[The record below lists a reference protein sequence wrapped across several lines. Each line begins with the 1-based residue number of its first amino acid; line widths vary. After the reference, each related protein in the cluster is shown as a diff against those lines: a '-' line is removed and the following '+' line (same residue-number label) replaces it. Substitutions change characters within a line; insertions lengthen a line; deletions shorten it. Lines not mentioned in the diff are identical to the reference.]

1 MLNFFRPSENERL
14 QNAID
19 YVAKL
24 APGNTVVVE
33 KKKNNTIWIVL
44 GVALGVLVLG
54 FVIYKFFFADT
65 CDCYDDFDDFD
76 EEYEYEEIF
85 EDDDLEEPV
94 AEVAEEVKRE
104 ME

>member
-1 MLNFFRPSENERL
+1 MLNFFRPSENEKL
-14 QNAID
+14 QNAME
-19 YVAKL
+19 YLANL
-24 APGNTVVVE
+24 APGHTVVVE
-33 KKKNNTIWIVL
+33 KKEKHTVWIVL
-44 GVALGVLVLG
+44 AVVVALAAVG
-54 FVIYKFFFADT
+54 FFVYKFFFADT

-94 AEVAEEVKRE
+94 VEEELKTE